1 MVKAQRVGDT
11 VVADTTVLRV
21 HGARAALLETDLL
34 RFNHLG
40 YERTAEQDP
49 KYPIRLLVDIAIRAL
64 SPAVND
70 PTTAVQAIDQIEDL
84 LHRLGR
90 RELDA
95 GYVRDAE
102 GVLRLVFPMPTWN
115 DYLTLAFHEIRPY
128 GASSIQVMRRLRAA
142 LVGLAES
149 ATLEARGDAMR
160 VYLTQLDAAIER
172 AIPDTF
178 DQQTLRHEDRQGL
191 GPSRKAATLR
201 LLP

>member
-115 DYLTLAFHEIRPY
+115 DYLTLAFHEIRPVW
-128 GASSIQVMRRLRAA
+128 S
-142 LVGLAES
+142 
-149 ATLEARGDAMR
+149 
-160 VYLTQLDAAIER
+160 QLDTGHASAEGSTRGPRGVCDARSAWRCDACISDAAGRRDR
-172 AIPDTF
+172 ACNP
-178 DQQTLRHEDRQGL
+178 
-191 GPSRKAATLR
+191 
-201 LLP
+201 